1 MDADDTVPVKAYS
14 FDLHK
19 TNQSDTSQSV
29 SGAGFKIRDE
39 RSGKWLTLDWRTG
52 MWSQAASQ
60 EQATEFLTGDTN
72 HDNQVTSADSADR
85 QGDVTFPG
93 LGEGTYLVKET
104 RAPEGFKSDAIALP
118 SFTVTISDK
127 GAITFKGRDLPA
139 LTTDD
144 GDGTVTVADIQSL
157 LQLPATGGAW
167 TIASFLAAAALVAG
181 LAGGIAVRARRERAD
196 ADKPIIIA

>member
-1 MDADDTVPVKAYS
+1 
-14 FDLHK
+14 
-19 TNQSDTSQSV
+19 
-29 SGAGFKIRDE
+29 
-39 RSGKWLTLDWRTG
+39 
-52 MWSQAASQ
+52 MWSHAAGQ

-72 HDNQVTSADSADR
+72 HDNQVTSATPPTGRATS
-85 QGDVTFPG
+85 TFPG

-104 RAPEGFKSDAIALP
+104 RAPEGFEERPIALP
-118 SFTVTISDK
+118 SFTVTISPE
-127 GAITFKGRDLPA
+127 GAITFRGRDLPA

-144 GDGTVTVADIQSL
+144 GNGKVTVADIQSL

-196 ADKPIIIA
+196 ADKPIIVA